1 MRVVLYTR
9 RECHLCDEVRA
20 TLGRMQ
26 REHPHQLVE
35 VDIESEPALHQKYAE
50 SIPVVLVGAYTL
62 RAPISETDLRVTLA
76 AAEAGARS
84 KPPRSSFERRFA
96 LGVNRAI
103 LSFTR
108 HWLLVFNLMVFLFV
122 GLPFLAPVLMKTGA
136 TGPARAIYRVY
147 SPLCHQLAFR
157 SWFLFGEQAAYPR
170 AVAGLPGTSYGA
182 ATGLN
187 ENDYLAAKR
196 FVGDEQLGYKVAFCE
211 RDIAIYVGILA
222 AGMGFALVRRRLRPP
237 SMPVWVLVGI
247 VPLALDGVSQLVSA
261 FPGYPFGVRESTPLL
276 RTVTGLLFGI
286 SCVWLAYPHAEEAM
300 AEARGE
306 LVTKLSGRENEAQSA
321 PAEPGV
327 VD

>member
-1 MRVVLYTR
+1 
-9 RECHLCDEVRA
+9 LCDEVRA
-20 TLGRMQ
+20 ALDRMQ
-26 REHPHQLVE
+26 PEHPHQLVE

-50 SIPVVLVGAYTL
+50 SIPVVLVGPYTL
-62 RAPISETDLRVTLA
+62 RAPISETDLRVTLG

-84 KPPRSSFERRFA
+84 KPPRSGLERRMAF
-96 LGVNRAI
+96 GINRAI

-108 HWLLVFNLMVFLFV
+108 HWLLAFNLAVLVFV
-122 GLPFLAPVLMKTGA
+122 GLPFLAPVLMKAGA
-136 TGPARAIYRVY
+136 TGPAQAIYRVY

-170 AVAGLPGTSYGA
+170 AVANLPATSYGQ
-182 ATGLN
+182 ATGLD

-196 FVGDEQLGYKVAFCE
+196 FVGNEQLGYKVAFCQ
-211 RDIAIYVGILA
+211 RDIAIYLGILA

-237 SMPVWVLVGI
+237 SMLMWALVGI

-276 RTVTGLLFGI
+276 RTMTGLLFGI
-286 SCVWLAYPHAEEAM
+286 SCVWLAYPHAEQAM

-306 LVTKLSGRENEAQSA
+306 LVTKLSGRDQETQKPA
-321 PAEPGV
+321 AEPDV